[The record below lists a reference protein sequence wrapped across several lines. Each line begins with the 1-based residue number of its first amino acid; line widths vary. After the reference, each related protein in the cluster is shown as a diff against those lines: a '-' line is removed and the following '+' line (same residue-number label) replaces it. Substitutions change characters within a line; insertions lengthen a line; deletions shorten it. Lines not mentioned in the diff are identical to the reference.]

1 MDYLPIHRKIF
12 LDICMKVC
20 YNTLMNNDDTK
31 HPPWESQAPRRDNKF
46 RNSLNKLYTK
56 SLFFETTLADKS
68 SVVYTLKAWDHLSY
82 PSLER
87 LYLEVADPTEYRFAK
102 AHLDGWTHWRLLSSL
117 EWFKPYVQNWRHELS
132 VKLKSESISKI
143 QDIARG
149 TGRDSL
155 TAAKTLLDLVGSP
168 GRRSTAGR
176 PPKDQEEVQAA
187 QATLEARL
195 VAEDVFRL
203 KQELN

>member
-1 MDYLPIHRKIF
+1 
-12 LDICMKVC
+12 
-20 YNTLMNNDDTK
+20 MNND
-31 HPPWESQAPRRDNKF
+31 SRLSGSNRY
-46 RNSLNKLYTK
+46 RNGTNKLLTK
-56 SLFFETTLADKS
+56 SLFFETTLADKAL
-68 SVVYTLKAWDHLSY
+68 VVYTLKAWDHLGY

-87 LYLEVADPTEYRFAK
+87 LYLDVADPTEYRFAK
-102 AHLDGWTHWRLLSSL
+102 AHLDGWSHWKLLTSL
-117 EWFKPYVQNWRHELS
+117 DWFKPYVQNWRAELE
-132 VKLKSESISKI
+132 VKLRSEAVAKI

-155 TAAKTLLDLVGSP
+155 TAAKTLLDLQGSSS
-168 GRRSTAGR
+168 RRSGAGR
-176 PPKDQEEVQAA
+176 PPKDHEESQAA